1 MKTHGITI
9 ILAFLG
15 ALVMS
20 CHGRSDTPS
29 VNSNTVTAAG
39 ERVTVVEME
48 PDDELFKSIEM
59 FVKGDYERS
68 SVHIRKAANSM
79 REIALYAGDKQRV
92 AIERITHDLE
102 DLSGKV
108 ADNQVHDVA
117 SLYHTFRKV
126 APVLAGYRLNILE
139 SEDFNHTEASSGAL
153 LKKTIHHLEQTISA
167 YHRALQP
174 EEKAVLNNGLLVAE
188 RLEKGD
194 KVSEEELKRTLQ
206 TIDHEVVKWNREIEK

>member
-1 MKTHGITI
+1 MKTHGVTI
-9 ILAFLG
+9 RLAFLG

-29 VNSNTVTAAG
+29 VSSNTATAAG
-39 ERVTVVEME
+39 ERV
-48 PDDELFKSIEM
+48 
-59 FVKGDYERS
+59 
-68 SVHIRKAANSM
+68 
-79 REIALYAGDKQRV
+79 
-92 AIERITHDLE
+92 
-102 DLSGKV
+102 
-108 ADNQVHDVA
+108 HDVA
-117 SLYHTFRKV
+117 SVYHTFRKV

-206 TIDHEVVKWNREIEK
+206 TIDHEVVKWNQEIEK